1 MISTIIRK
9 ELKVLLKEK
18 GTFFWLIGLP
28 IMFIVLFSSIFS
40 NAKDTFT
47 IQYFD
52 ADQSQ
57 QSQQMIAQLSEIKGF
72 EMKTDTTL
80 SLDDQLDKI
89 KSGKMTSL
97 LVFPKGFGESMLA
110 GGGRQAA
117 FDLYRDSTADTAVA
131 PIRALLDSFAGKSGE
146 VKLQGVLK
154 SVGMN
159 ETQVKEAMQPPIV
172 INEVKENAAQV
183 SALTQY
189 IPGYTVMFVFFIIIT
204 MVRNFIKDRES
215 GMVAR
220 LRSTPMKPVTYLIG
234 MWVPNIIVVLVQCTV
249 LLGFGKL
256 VYDVEL
262 GDIASIAAVVL
273 CLAICATGIG
283 LMLTMLVKSENQGL
297 GFTQILTMGGA
308 VLGGLWFPY
317 DFMPD
322 FMQII
327 GKITPQYWAQHS
339 FQDIM
344 VRGAQLSDILPTI
357 AVLIGYGLLGLA
369 IASLRFK
376 KFIQT
381 ATQG

>member
-28 IMFIVLFSSIFS
+28 IMFIVLFSSIFN

-47 IQYFD
+47 IQYYD

-97 LVFPKGFGESMLA
+97 LVFPKGFGENMQA

-159 ETQVKEAMQPPIV
+159 DTQVKEAMQPPIV

-256 VYDVEL
+256 VYGVEL

>member
-28 IMFIVLFSSIFS
+28 IMFIVLFSSIFN

-47 IQYFD
+47 IQYYD

-97 LVFPKGFGESMLA
+97 LVFPKGFGENMQA

-159 ETQVKEAMQPPIV
+159 DTQVKEAMQPPIV

-256 VYDVEL
+256 VYGVEL

-344 VRGAQLSDILPTI
+344 VRGAQLTDILPTI

>member
-9 ELKVLLKEK
+9 ELKQLLKEK

-28 IMFIVLFSSIFS
+28 ILFIVLFSSIFS

-47 IQYFD
+47 INYYD
-52 ADQSQ
+52 ADQSP

-72 EMKTDTTL
+72 EMKIDASL
-80 SLDDQLDKI
+80 SLDDQLAKI

-97 LVFPKGFGESMLA
+97 LVFPKGFGASVQS
-110 GGGRQAA
+110 GGKQQGT
-117 FDLYRDSTADTAVA
+117 FDLYRDSAADTAVA
-131 PIRALLDSFAGKSGE
+131 PIRALLDSFAAKSGE
-146 VKLQGVLK
+146 MKLQGVLK

-159 ETQVKEAMQPPIV
+159 DTQVKETMQSPIT
-172 INEVKENAAQV
+172 INEIKENATTTN
-183 SALTQY
+183 ALTQY

-234 MWVPNIIVVLVQCTV
+234 MWVPNIIVVLIQCAV

-262 GDIASIAAVVL
+262 GDLASIAAVVI

-297 GFTQILTMGGA
+297 AFTQILTMGGA

-322 FMQII
+322 FMQLI

-344 VRGAQLSDILPTI
+344 VRGAHLSDILPTV

>member
-28 IMFIVLFSSIFS
+28 IMFIVLFSSIFN

-47 IQYFD
+47 IQYYD

-97 LVFPKGFGESMLA
+97 LVFPKGFGESMQA